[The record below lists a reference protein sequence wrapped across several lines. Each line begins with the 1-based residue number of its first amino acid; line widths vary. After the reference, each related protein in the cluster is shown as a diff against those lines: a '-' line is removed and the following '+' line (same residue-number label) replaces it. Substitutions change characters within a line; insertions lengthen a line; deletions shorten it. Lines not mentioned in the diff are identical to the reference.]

1 MSRMRSTNSHDPRV
15 DFILKRC
22 AFISLIFMA
31 LVVLIV
37 VLHLAKTIL
46 SPLFLAVIVGLV
58 LGPMADRIE
67 SIGIPAW
74 LSAMLMVAFFLTAI
88 AIALVGFAVPLSE
101 WLDRLPQIWMRL
113 QAELADWKGFFAS
126 LTSLQEELNA
136 MTGTAASDVTVNV
149 SETNTVTQVAFL
161 APSLAAQIILFLACL
176 FFFIATR
183 NGLRRAILAQLK
195 KGRRRLKLARVLVQI
210 EKQIS
215 SYMLHITLINITLA
229 LVVSGTFWIMDVPS
243 PILWGLLAGVLNFV
257 IYIGPAVMTCIML
270 AVGLAIAGDF
280 YAIVTPAATYLF
292 INFLEAQFLT
302 PMVLGR
308 MMTLNPFMIFFSLVF
323 WIWLW
328 GPVGGFIAVPILM
341 MITLLVQN
349 AELSS
354 VGSERLDLE
363 ASTPS

>member
-1 MSRMRSTNSHDPRV
+1 MSRMRSQNPYDPRV
-15 DFILKRC
+15 EFILKRC

-31 LVVLIV
+31 IVLLIV
-37 VLHLAKTIL
+37 VLHLAKAIL

-101 WLDRLPQIWMRL
+101 WLDRLPQIWLRL
-113 QAELADWKGFFAS
+113 QAELADWKGFLAS
-126 LTSLQEELNA
+126 VTSLQEQLNA
-136 MTGTAASDVTVNV
+136 MTGAAVSDVTVNV
-149 SETNTVTQVAFL
+149 SETNTVAQVAFL

-183 NGLRRAILAQLK
+183 NGLRRTILAQLK
-195 KGRRRLKLARVLVQI
+195 KGRRRIKLARVLVKI

-229 LVVSGTFWIMDVPS
+229 FVVSGALWVMDVPS

-257 IYIGPAVMTCIML
+257 IYIGPAIMTFIML
-270 AVGLAIAGDF
+270 AVGLAVSTDF
-280 YAIVTPAATYLF
+280 SGIVTPAATYLF

-308 MMTLNPFMIFFSLVF
+308 VMTLNPFVIFFSLVF

-341 MITLLVQN
+341 MITLFVQN

-354 VGSERLDLE
+354 VGPARQGP
-363 ASTPS
+363 AVPKPS